1 MEKSEDSMPIKEKLE
16 AAGIKPVRNTFL
28 FKLVEILEVIPVH
41 LPKLTDFRLG
51 KRFWRHHKL
60 GPNGTDG
67 CHQESKAACSKSANQ
82 VFR

>member
-51 KRFWRHHKL
+51 KRF
-60 GPNGTDG
+60 
-67 CHQESKAACSKSANQ
+67 
-82 VFR
+82 